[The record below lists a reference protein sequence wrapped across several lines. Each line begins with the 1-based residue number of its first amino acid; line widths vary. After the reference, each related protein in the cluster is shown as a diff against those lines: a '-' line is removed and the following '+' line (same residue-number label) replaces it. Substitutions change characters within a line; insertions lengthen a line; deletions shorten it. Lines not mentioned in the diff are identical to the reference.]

1 MASWD
6 FSQDAKLVQH
16 TKIQIDLQIECNLYQ
31 KPAAFFSRHWQADP
45 NINMEMQGTHHSQD
59 SLEK

>member
-31 KPAAFFSRHWQADP
+31 NPAAFFFQTLT
-45 NINMEMQGTHHSQD
+45 G
-59 SLEK
+59 